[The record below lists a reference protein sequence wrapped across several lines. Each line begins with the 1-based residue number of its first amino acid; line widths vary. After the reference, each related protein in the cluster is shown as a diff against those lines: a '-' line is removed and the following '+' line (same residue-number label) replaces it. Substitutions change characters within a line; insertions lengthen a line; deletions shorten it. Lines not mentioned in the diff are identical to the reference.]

1 MSIREESSNR
11 LTVHPIFSALCGSS
25 TASTASA
32 VAELPLSHDFDKIE
46 ATITIP
52 TTMTTDPMINPSP
65 VRKQN

>member
-11 LTVHPIFSALCGSS
+11 LTIHPIFSALCGSS

-32 VAELPLSHDFDKIE
+32 VAAFSHDFDKIE
-46 ATITIP
+46 ATITRP